1 VIIQQTGPSLS
12 RQLQTQYRDFEEDSH
27 DIIFIC
33 NIEEGISLLTYPR
46 NFFKKGEG
54 QIHVLLLCIQLI
66 RIEHSGWIATAISI
80 VEKIYRKQE

>member
-1 VIIQQTGPSLS
+1 VRIQQTGSSLF
-12 RQLQTQYRDFEEDSH
+12 RQCHAQYGDFEEDSH

-33 NIEEGISLLTYPR
+33 NNEEGISLLTYPR

-66 RIEHSGWIATAISI
+66 RIEYFEWIATAIPI
-80 VEKIYRKQE
+80 VEKIDRKQE